1 MSEKLDN
8 LTSTKVKA
16 AFDQICAAIAS
27 LQHAKTTLANLHYQA
42 KQVED
47 LQHILDHLGQ
57 FASPSDDAH
66 EAVYAQLESAKQTLR
81 DANSGRLWD
90 GVKED
95 LSRAYKSTDEA
106 WRTIKQ

>member
-1 MSEKLDN
+1 MSNQLDN
-8 LTSTKVKA
+8 LSSTKVKK
-16 AFDQICAAIAS
+16 AFEEICAAIAS
-27 LQHAKTTLANLHYQA
+27 LQHAKTTLVNLHYQA

-47 LQHILDHLGQ
+47 LQYILNHLGQ

-81 DANSGRLWD
+81 DANSGRLWE

-95 LSRAYKSTDEA
+95 LSSAYKATDEA
-106 WRTIKQ
+106 WQTIKN

>member
-66 EAVYAQLESAKQTLR
+66 EVIFAQLDIAKQTLR
-81 DANSGRLWD
+81 DANSGRLWS
-90 GVKED
+90 GVQQD
-95 LSRAYKSTDEA
+95 LSAAYKATDEA
-106 WRTIKQ
+106 WTTIKK

>member
-1 MSEKLDN
+1 MSEPLDN
-8 LTSTKVKA
+8 LSSTKVRK
-16 AFDQICAAIAS
+16 AFDEINAAIAS
-27 LQHAKTTLANLHYQA
+27 LQHAKNTLTNLHYQT

-47 LQHILDHLGQ
+47 LQYILNHLGQ

-95 LSRAYKSTDEA
+95 LSRAYKATDEA

>member
-1 MSEKLDN
+1 MSEQLDN
-8 LTSTKVKA
+8 LSSAKVRA

-27 LQHAKTTLANLHYQA
+27 LQHAKVTLTNLHYQA

-47 LQHILDHLGQ
+47 LQHILNHLGK

-66 EAVYAQLESAKQTLR
+66 EVIFAQLEAAKQTLR

-90 GVKED
+90 GVRED
-95 LSRAYKSTDEA
+95 LSLAYKATDEA
-106 WRTIKQ
+106 WTTIKK